1 MTDQNQAA
9 KIVPNF
15 DNTVESVAMKFRFK
29 KDKLD
34 SQRPTVEIS
43 ALVPSLEGIVAIL
56 ESGDAKQQELL
67 KEAMYNVIRGA
78 VAADVAEDETFS
90 QDTFDKD
97 FSKKYS
103 WGAIANQD
111 RADRRA
117 TSITAESWAA
127 FAADYVEIMPAVA
140 NKKKEAVE
148 LAAGVFVKKFS
159 SVKTNKEILA
169 VLKNQLALYVE
180 HTKKGEEF
188 SEIIEVLTK
197 KLDTYMK
204 ADDPALL
211 LQGL

>member
-1 MTDQNQAA
+1 MTEQTTSKIQA
-9 KIVPNF
+9 NF
-15 DNTVESVAMKFRFK
+15 DNTVEAVEMKFRFK

-34 SQRPTVEIS
+34 NQRPTIELK

-56 ESGDAKQQELL
+56 ESGDAKQQDLL

-78 VAADVAEDETFS
+78 IAGDVAEDETFS

-97 FSKKYS
+97 FVKKYS
-103 WGAIANQD
+103 WAAIANQD

-117 TSITAESWAA
+117 SSITAEAWAS
-127 FAADYVEIMPAVA
+127 FAADYVEIMPAIA

-148 LAAGVFVKKFS
+148 LAAGVFVKKFA
-159 SVKTNKEILA
+159 SVKTNKEILTI
-169 VLKNQLALYVE
+169 LKNQLALYVE

-197 KLDTYMK
+197 KLDTYLK

-211 LQGL
+211 LQNL